1 MKVTE
6 EIVYVGV
13 NDHELDLFEGQYA
26 VPAGMAYNSYVICD
40 EKTAVMDSVDTHF
53 AEEWM
58 NHIDQ
63 TLGGKAPDYIVIQHM
78 EPDHSGSLVAF
89 AKKYPQ
95 TTIVTSAK
103 ALVMMQQFFGED
115 FSGRSLV
122 VKEKDTLTLGRH
134 TLHFVGAPM
143 VHWPEVL
150 MTYDDADKVL
160 FSADGFGKFGALDVE
175 EPWLSEARRYYIGIV
190 GKYGAQVQ
198 AVLKKASA
206 LEIAKICPLHG
217 PVLEGDLLAEALQAY
232 SAWASYTPE
241 QEGVLVAYSSVY
253 GNTKA
258 AAEQLAK
265 KLQEKGQDVCV
276 MDLARTDLSEA
287 VAQAFRYSR
296 LVLASITYNGDV
308 FPHMRAFI
316 EHLTERNYQNR
327 TVGLM
332 ENGSWAPTA
341 ARIMTKMLESC
352 KNLTIAEPVVSV
364 KGAVNAANEAQME
377 ALAEALS

>member
-6 EIVYVGV
+6 EMVYVGV

-53 AEEWM
+53 AEEWL

-89 AKKYPQ
+89 AKKYPE

-122 VKEKDTLTLGRH
+122 VKEKDTLALGRH

-175 EPWLSEARRYYIGIV
+175 EPWLSEARR
-190 GKYGAQVQ
+190 
-198 AVLKKASA
+198 
-206 LEIAKICPLHG
+206 
-217 PVLEGDLLAEALQAY
+217 
-232 SAWASYTPE
+232 
-241 QEGVLVAYSSVY
+241 
-253 GNTKA
+253 
-258 AAEQLAK
+258 
-265 KLQEKGQDVCV
+265 
-276 MDLARTDLSEA
+276 
-287 VAQAFRYSR
+287 
-296 LVLASITYNGDV
+296 
-308 FPHMRAFI
+308 
-316 EHLTERNYQNR
+316 
-327 TVGLM
+327 
-332 ENGSWAPTA
+332 
-341 ARIMTKMLESC
+341 
-352 KNLTIAEPVVSV
+352 
-364 KGAVNAANEAQME
+364 
-377 ALAEALS
+377 

>member
-13 NDHELDLFEGQYA
+13 NDHEVDLFEGQYA

-53 AEEWM
+53 AEEWL

-364 KGAVNAANEAQME
+364 KGAVNAANETQME

>member
-53 AEEWM
+53 AEEWL

-160 FSADGFGKFGALDVE
+160 FSADGFGKFGALDVD

>member
-53 AEEWM
+53 AEEWL

-63 TLGGKAPDYIVIQHM
+63 TLGGKASDYIVIQHM

-122 VKEKDTLTLGRH
+122 VKEKDTLALGRH

>member
-53 AEEWM
+53 AEEWL

-78 EPDHSGSLVAF
+78 EPDHSGSLVAY
-89 AKKYPQ
+89 AKKYPE

-122 VKEKDTLTLGRH
+122 VKEKDTLALGRH

>member
-53 AEEWM
+53 AEEWL

-217 PVLEGDLLAEALQAY
+217 PVLEGDLLAETLQAY

>member
-6 EIVYVGV
+6 ETVYVGV
-13 NDHELDLFEGQYA
+13 NDHEVDLFEGQYA

-53 AEEWM
+53 AEEWL

-63 TLGGKAPDYIVIQHM
+63 TLGGKALDYIVIQHM

-150 MTYDDADKVL
+150 MTYDDADQVL

>member
-6 EIVYVGV
+6 ETVYVGV
-13 NDHELDLFEGQYA
+13 NDHEVDLFEGQYA

-53 AEEWM
+53 AEEWL

-296 LVLASITYNGDV
+296 MVLASITYNGDV

>member
-6 EIVYVGV
+6 ETVYVGV

-53 AEEWM
+53 AEEWL

-232 SAWASYTPE
+232 SAWASYTLE

-332 ENGSWAPTA
+332 ENSSWAPTA

>member
-53 AEEWM
+53 AEEWL

-103 ALVMMQQFFGED
+103 ALVMMQQFFRED

-122 VKEKDTLTLGRH
+122 VKEKDTLALGRH

>member
-13 NDHELDLFEGQYA
+13 NDHEVDLFEGQYA

-53 AEEWM
+53 AEEWL

-89 AKKYPQ
+89 AKKYPE

-122 VKEKDTLTLGRH
+122 VKEKDTLALGRH

>member
-53 AEEWM
+53 AEEWL

-217 PVLEGDLLAEALQAY
+217 PVLEGDLLAEALQDY

>member
-13 NDHELDLFEGQYA
+13 NDHEVDLFEGQYA

-53 AEEWM
+53 AEEWL

-175 EPWLSEARRYYIGIV
+175 EPWLSEARRYYSGIV

>member
-6 EIVYVGV
+6 ETVYVGV
-13 NDHELDLFEGQYA
+13 NDHEVDLFEGQYA

-53 AEEWM
+53 AEEWL

-175 EPWLSEARRYYIGIV
+175 DPWLSEARRYYIGIV

>member
-53 AEEWM
+53 AEEWL

-89 AKKYPQ
+89 AKKYPE

-122 VKEKDTLTLGRH
+122 VKEKDTLALGRH

-206 LEIAKICPLHG
+206 LEIAKICSLHG

>member
-6 EIVYVGV
+6 ETVYVGV

-26 VPAGMAYNSYVICD
+26 VPEGMAYNSYVICD

-53 AEEWM
+53 AEEWL

>member
-6 EIVYVGV
+6 ETVYVGV

-53 AEEWM
+53 AEEWL

-89 AKKYPQ
+89 AKKYPE

>member
-53 AEEWM
+53 AEEWL

-89 AKKYPQ
+89 AKKYPE

>member
-53 AEEWM
+53 AEEWL

-150 MTYDDADKVL
+150 MTYDDADQVL

>member
-13 NDHELDLFEGQYA
+13 NDHEVDLFEGQYV

-53 AEEWM
+53 TEEW
-58 NHIDQ
+58 
-63 TLGGKAPDYIVIQHM
+63 LGNIEQALDGKTPDYIVIQHM
-78 EPDHSGSLVAF
+78 EPDHSGSLAAF
-89 AKKYPQ
+89 AEKYPE

-122 VKEKDTLTLGRH
+122 VKEKDTLALGRH

-206 LEIAKICPLHG
+206 LEIATICPLHG
-217 PVLEGDLLAEALQAY
+217 PVLEGDLLVEALQAY
-232 SAWASYTPE
+232 STWSSYGVE

-276 MDLARTDLSEA
+276 MDLARSDLSEA
-287 VAQAFRYSR
+287 VAQAFRYSK

-327 TVGLM
+327 TVGLL

-341 ARIMTKMLESC
+341 ARVMTKMLEGC

-364 KGAVNAANEAQME
+364 KGAANAANEAQME
-377 ALAEALS
+377 ALAEALA

>member
-53 AEEWM
+53 AEEWL

-89 AKKYPQ
+89 AKKYPE

-122 VKEKDTLTLGRH
+122 VKEKDTLALGRH

>member
-6 EIVYVGV
+6 ETVYVGV

-53 AEEWM
+53 AEEWL

-89 AKKYPQ
+89 AKKYPE

-122 VKEKDTLTLGRH
+122 VKEKDTLALGRH

-341 ARIMTKMLESC
+341 ARIMTKMLEGC

-364 KGAVNAANEAQME
+364 KGAVNVANEAQME